1 MRRAL
6 LIAAAMA
13 ALAGAAP
20 FGAAWAVEPD
30 EVMADPKLEA
40 RAHALSKEL
49 RCVVCQNQSIDDSDA
64 ALAKDLRVILR
75 ERIAAG
81 DTDDQAVGFIVA
93 RYGSFVQLK
102 PPLRAD
108 TIALWFG
115 PLVVLLL
122 GGAGAVVYMRGRS
135 PARAQPLTAAE
146 EAELADLLKTDG
158 VKRDGAA

>member
-1 MRRAL
+1 VRRFL
-6 LIAAAMA
+6 LIAASVA
-13 ALAGAAP
+13 ALAGTAR
-20 FGAAWAVEPD
+20 AVEPD

-81 DTDDQAVGFIVA
+81 DTDEQAVGFLVA

-108 TIALWFG
+108 TLALWFG
-115 PLVVLLL
+115 PAVVLVL
-122 GGAGAVVYMRGRS
+122 GGIGAVVYMRARS
-135 PARAQPLTAAE
+135 PAKAAPLSAAE
-146 EAELADLLKTDG
+146 EAELAELMKTDG
-158 VKRDGAA
+158 VKSDGAG